1 MGRTKTLDWEC
12 WSGWRAGQAH
22 VDKFASHNVALHD
35 MLAAYDTFRN
45 AADTKALKVII
56 ER

>member
-1 MGRTKTLDWEC
+1 V
-12 WSGWRAGQAH
+12 RA
-22 VDKFASHNVALHD
+22 VALHD
-35 MLAAYDTFRN
+35 MLAAYDTFSN